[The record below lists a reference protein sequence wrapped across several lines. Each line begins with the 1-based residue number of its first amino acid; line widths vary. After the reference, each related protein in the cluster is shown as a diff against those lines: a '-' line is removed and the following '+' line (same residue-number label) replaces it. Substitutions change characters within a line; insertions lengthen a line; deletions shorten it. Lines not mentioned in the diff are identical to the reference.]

1 MSQDFDQQFL
11 NRKKQGFV
19 FDLENWVFNNIN
31 LIDDNFKD
39 GGLIYSINSQILR
52 KLSRNKS
59 RTNALRLWKLLVIE
73 NYLNENEKIIQD
85 SLRYTHKK
93 FYKRLFLK
101 R

>member
-73 NYLNENEKIIQD
+73 NYL
-85 SLRYTHKK
+85 
-93 FYKRLFLK
+93 KRK
-101 R
+101 

>member
-73 NYLNENEKIIQD
+73 NYLNRK
-85 SLRYTHKK
+85 
-93 FYKRLFLK
+93 
-101 R
+101 